1 MLAVVYLLLIGVL
14 AGQLQTRI
22 ALLSAFKG
30 LPRYLC
36 SLGLTLFLVNWL
48 NFLLYVLVGWGGL
61 YQRLSWGV
69 LLLALFYYSGVWKLA
84 TPGGPAGSSAPAAP
98 RPPGPRPWNYWFL
111 FFAVFVVARFYAGL
125 DVDGENN
132 VWSVFN
138 FVDTAFHLSVVNAF
152 LAAPHF
158 PPMDLDM
165 APYPLKYHFLADFDL
180 AHLARLGLPAISG
193 IWLMNL
199 ISALVMVGALWAT
212 FQRWLKLPDRWVM
225 LAGLMFLFLNTS
237 LVNLIHFLVLRPP
250 FFDPANLFYGLLRFP
265 YFNFESV
272 LANMLEPQRGLLF
285 SLPIVLL
292 ILHGAFGEPEVPG
305 QEPAARART
314 LLAFVLVCLLPLAH
328 IVAFAVMVPCLLPKL
343 WRHRAWFLT
352 RWWSWLPAFALGV
365 LQLLY
370 LAFYGPP
377 TNAGYASWSATAFLP
392 LQDFAALP
400 AFTRHMAFWFF
411 ANGDF
416 LFWGALF
423 ATVAFARR
431 RQRDPAA
438 NSSLGLWQFLQQW
451 RWYFVVCGLLF
462 ILINFY
468 RYSFDWG
475 DSNKPVLFLNL
486 GLTLVITLGAAQ
498 WIGRRQRY
506 LSHALWGFFL
516 LLCVIPPSY
525 SFYLNVLKPGHGA
538 GTVLLFDKNGRA
550 AAEWI
555 GAALKPSD
563 LILTAAYNTM
573 HFVTPLAGR
582 PTLAGIYGDSN
593 PYRQDE
599 RQEQIRRVYENGEL
613 GLLPKLGVRYVC
625 ISRNERRKYK
635 LDASWTRLMENKTGL
650 VFQVGEGPEDFHSVY
665 IFATRQLEP
674 K

>member
-1 MLAVVYLLLIGVL
+1 M
-14 AGQLQTRI
+14 
-22 ALLSAFKG
+22 
-30 LPRYLC
+30 
-36 SLGLTLFLVNWL
+36 W
-48 NFLLYVLVGWGGL
+48 
-61 YQRLSWGV
+61 LSWGV
-69 LLLALFYYSGVWKLA
+69 LLLALFYYSGIWKLA
-84 TPGGPAGSSAPAAP
+84 GSGGLDGNPAPAVP
-98 RPPGPRPWNYWFL
+98 REPGPQQWNYCFL
-111 FFAVFVVARFYAGL
+111 FFAGFVVARFYAGL

-132 VWSVFN
+132 MWSLFN
-138 FVDTAFHLSVVNAF
+138 FIDTAFHLSVANSF

-165 APYPLKYHFLADFDL
+165 APYPLKYHFLADFQL

-199 ISALVMVGALWAT
+199 ISSLVMVGAIWAT
-212 FQRWLKLPDRWVM
+212 FTRWLKLPDRWVM

-237 LVNLIHFLVLRPP
+237 LVNLIHFLVLRSP

-285 SLPIVLL
+285 SLPVVLL
-292 ILHGAFGEPEVPG
+292 ILHAAFGEPGVTG
-305 QEPAARART
+305 QEGTDRTRT
-314 LLAFVLVCLLPLAH
+314 LWSFILICLLPLGH
-328 IVAFAVMVPCLLPKL
+328 IVAFAVLAPCLLPKL
-343 WRHRAWFLT
+343 GRHWRWFLA
-352 RWWSWLPAFALGV
+352 RWPIWLPAFALGV

-377 TNAGYASWSATAFLP
+377 ANASYASWSAATFLP
-392 LQDFAALP
+392 LQDFAMFP
-400 AFTRHMAFWFF
+400 AFARTLVFWFF

-416 LFWGALF
+416 LAWGLLF
-423 ATVAFARR
+423 AALAAARW
-431 RQRDPAA
+431 RQRDPAT
-438 NSSLGLWQFLQQW
+438 NSSLGLWQFLLGW
-451 RWYFVVCGLLF
+451 RWYFAVCGGYF
-462 ILINFY
+462 VLINFY

-475 DSNKPVLFLNL
+475 DSNKPVFFLNL

-498 WIGRRQRY
+498 WIGRRQRV
-506 LSHALWGFFL
+506 LSHALWVFFL
-516 LLCVIPPSY
+516 VLSIVPPSY
-525 SFYLNVLKPGHGA
+525 SFYLNILKPGHGA

-555 GAALKPSD
+555 GATLKPSD

-613 GLLPKLGVRYVC
+613 QLLPTLGVRYVC

-635 LDASWTRLMENKTGL
+635 LAASWTRLMETQAGV

-665 IFATRQLEP
+665 IFDSKQFAL